1 MTSLIYKSYLIDR
14 SDFSHTK
21 HPNSTVSYIC
31 IYHHNKDNIKLFLF
45 RVHRASIQYT
55 THIFTAGNN
64 FYREQHKLYKQ
75 MSRHALCKIRDPLIC
90 FGKFFPGKE
99 IFIVSLLIRIFL
111 SPCFCFYLLNSNFSE
126 NQQINSD
133 SISHTRRFH
142 PIIKPSKLYFCT
154 IQRFTVFSFKISSND
169 SIHTFITI
177 NFSKK

>member
-1 MTSLIYKSYLIDR
+1 
-14 SDFSHTK
+14 
-21 HPNSTVSYIC
+21 
-31 IYHHNKDNIKLFLF
+31 
-45 RVHRASIQYT
+45 
-55 THIFTAGNN
+55 
-64 FYREQHKLYKQ
+64 
-75 MSRHALCKIRDPLIC
+75 MSRHALCQIRDPLIC

-154 IQRFTVFSFKISSND
+154 IQRFSIQNIVKWFDSYLYHNQLFQEIISSLID
-169 SIHTFITI
+169 TKLSHRPIPILWFDEIDRIGKFI
-177 NFSKK
+177 NVEMCNKSFNVYLDRK